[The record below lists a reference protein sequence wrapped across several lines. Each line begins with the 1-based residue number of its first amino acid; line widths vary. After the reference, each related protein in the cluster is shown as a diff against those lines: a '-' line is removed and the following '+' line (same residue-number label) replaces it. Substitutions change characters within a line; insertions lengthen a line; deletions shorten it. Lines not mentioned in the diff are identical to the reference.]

1 MCDIIIIYDVIF
13 ILLLYFSNDTADHPN
28 LTILK
33 SFTSAN
39 GEKTNIIER
48 IGIHYE
54 DFGIC
59 ILKDDHGTKVSNIR
73 QSRHYQVNSI
83 VTEIVRDWLKGRGKR
98 PETWAVFVD
107 CLRVVQLNVL
117 ADIIEEQYGKILESE
132 EESTHTVEEQ
142 DQEEEEVEAKVTPT
156 TTLPTV
162 SSTTPEIKQS
172 VQKLP
177 DEPKHTP
184 TSPPSTSAT
193 TQVKREEKDRN
204 VQISSSSSTQ
214 LSAYD
219 TLGVCACLFPFVVHV
234 CPI

>member
-1 MCDIIIIYDVIF
+1 M
-13 ILLLYFSNDTADHPN
+13 
-28 LTILK
+28 K

-73 QSRHYQVNSI
+73 QSQHYQVNSI

-107 CLRVVQLNVL
+107 CLRIVQLNVL
-117 ADIIEEQYGKILESE
+117 ADTIEEQYGKILESE

-142 DQEEEEVEAKVTPT
+142 EEEVEAKVTPT

-172 VQKLP
+172 VRNFP

-184 TSPPSTSAT
+184 TSSPSTSAT

-219 TLGVCACLFPFVVHV
+219 SLGVCACSLLFCMCVLFKSLSAVLRETFGEH
-234 CPI
+234 